1 MRPAS
6 VEFPLVTCQGSDGLR
21 HASVVSRDSQQN
33 RLTMAVPAPTRQ
45 NTTGCERPLTTN
57 DKSGNNQPPT
67 DRPVSL
73 IACHHSQ
80 PTITA
85 TTIDSLI
92 DSTSLVAN
100 CHSQP
105 TILTHRTA
113 AERVR
118 CVHIVSP
125 HSQPTIRTPTTN
137 QRTALHTIDC
147 EPPLTTKHLDDCPP
161 CTRRTRMQPI
171 VCRHSQPT
179 TGAPQ
184 TTTDAT
190 TPLTDCEPPL
200 TTNNQDGTINHQ
212 TPPRQTPLGQT
223 PPPTPSP
230 QRNSRTGIRLSIT
243 REP

>member
-1 MRPAS
+1 MKLSAVRSFPDCRRRTNGGRGSAASGVASIGIHSRYPPRKDLISVSGMRPAS

-80 PTITA
+80 PTI
-85 TTIDSLI
+85 
-92 DSTSLVAN
+92 
-100 CHSQP
+100 
-105 TILTHRTA
+105 LTHRTA

-137 QRTALHTIDC
+137 QRTALHTIDY
-147 EPPLTTKHLDDCPP
+147 EPPLTTNHLDDFPP
-161 CTRRTRMQPI
+161 CTRRTRTQPI
-171 VCRHSQPT
+171 ACCHSQPT
-179 TGAPQ
+179 A
-184 TTTDAT
+184 
-190 TPLTDCEPPL
+190 
-200 TTNNQDGTINHQ
+200 
-212 TPPRQTPLGQT
+212 
-223 PPPTPSP
+223 
-230 QRNSRTGIRLSIT
+230 
-243 REP
+243 

>member
-6 VEFPLVTCQGSDGLR
+6 IEFSLVVCQGSDGLR

-33 RLTMAVPAPTRQ
+33 RLTMAAPAPTHK
-45 NTTGCERPLTTN
+45 NTTDCERPLTTN
-57 DKSGNNQPPT
+57 DKSGNNQPPS
-67 DRPVSL
+67 DRLVSL
-73 IACHHSQ
+73 IASHHSQ

-137 QRTALHTIDC
+137 GQHSTPSIANHHSQRNTWMTILHTPTRQNTIDC
-147 EPPLTTKHLDDCPP
+147 EPPLTTDSMNEQN
-161 CTRRTRMQPI
+161 R
-171 VCRHSQPT
+171 
-179 TGAPQ
+179 
-184 TTTDAT
+184 
-190 TPLTDCEPPL
+190 
-200 TTNNQDGTINHQ
+200 
-212 TPPRQTPLGQT
+212 
-223 PPPTPSP
+223 
-230 QRNSRTGIRLSIT
+230 SRTGPNTPTL
-243 REP
+243 